1 MTETLNLADAALNE
15 CDREPIHIP
24 QSIQPHG
31 FMLVLDLQSLT
42 IRQGAGAIEELTGRK
57 VWIDRTVADVLGD
70 VADRAVRAMAAH
82 QEAGFA
88 CRWRATNRLEYDV
101 VAHRA
106 PGTTA
111 APRPRTTAT
120 RPSGPRSDLTPC

>member
-1 MTETLNLADAALNE
+1 MTETLDLADAALNE

-31 FMLVLDLQSLT
+31 CMLVLDLQSLT

-88 CRWRATNRLEYDV
+88 CRWRATSWRPTSTEC
-101 VAHRA
+101 RA
-106 PGTTA
+106 DSPPVFWPGCVRWVSCA
-111 APRPRTTAT
+111 ALA
-120 RPSGPRSDLTPC
+120 

>member
-1 MTETLNLADAALNE
+1 MTETLDLADAALNE

-70 VADRAVRAMAAH
+70 RKS
-82 QEAGFA
+82 
-88 CRWRATNRLEYDV
+88 V
-101 VAHRA
+101 V
-106 PGTTA
+106 
-111 APRPRTTAT
+111 
-120 RPSGPRSDLTPC
+120 